1 MDAAATKTAWLRDAS
16 RDNPCAAIG
25 VDLRGRGGQKKIPMT
40 SRSLRHRAPLLWLLL
55 PLMAGLVAGRAGW
68 LPAVPGLLAGIAATG
83 ALLTLFGLRRGQRGM
98 TAGLLVLSVALSG
111 AALYHLQSRRL
122 AAWETLPPREARL
135 TFRVTR
141 LFAAARAGHT
151 GGLAVVTMADPPL
164 TDLQGQRVCF
174 SLTLG
179 PGVAAPVRGCEL
191 AATGLL
197 QALPLHPPAGS
208 FEETMVNAGMN
219 FQLTRGRGTTLVR
232 PAPAYDRFCAWL
244 LVRMEALLNT
254 GLEDQPERAAVYRA
268 MMLGQKQELS
278 PEQHELFMHS
288 GTMHL
293 FAINGLHIG
302 VVALTLHFLLACLRC
317 PRLPAGLLVLAV
329 LWLDVDST
337 GASPSAVRAF
347 LMVAMLEAAWMARR
361 PSNPLA
367 AIAAAALLTLLLN
380 PLDLFSASFQMSYAV
395 VGMILLLGLPLAER
409 LQARWPAFP
418 DLPQAAWRWHHHGRA
433 WLRRRA
439 LSVVSMGGA
448 ATLVSSLTSVEYFGV
463 FVTGGLMANLLLMP
477 LASLV
482 IMTGVASLI
491 LGLAGAVWVS
501 RLCNECAGLVLG
513 LIEWFIRL
521 GARVPGACW
530 TAQYRAEWIGPVA
543 LAVVV
548 AAGLAGYATG
558 WRRERGGFWPPIVIV
573 VLTLIGGVK
582 FG

>member
-1 MDAAATKTAWLRDAS
+1 
-16 RDNPCAAIG
+16 
-25 VDLRGRGGQKKIPMT
+25 MT

-55 PLMAGLVAGRAGW
+55 PLMAGLTAGRAGW
-68 LPAVPGLLAGIAATG
+68 LPAAPGFLAGGGAIAALLA
-83 ALLTLFGLRRGQRGM
+83 LLGRWQGRRR
-98 TAGLLVLSVALSG
+98 TAAGLLILSVALSG
-111 AALYHLQSRRL
+111 AALFHLRANRL
-122 AAWETLPPREARL
+122 VAWEKLPPREARL
-135 TFRVTR
+135 TLRVTR
-141 LFAAARAGHT
+141 LFASAQAGRT
-151 GGLAVVTMADPPL
+151 GGLAVVAEAAPPL
-164 TDLQGQRVCF
+164 ADLAGQRVCF
-174 SLTLG
+174 SLTLA
-179 PGVAAPVRGCEL
+179 PGVAAPIRGCEL
-191 AATGLL
+191 AVTGLL
-197 QALPLHPPAGS
+197 QPLPLHPPAGS
-208 FEETMVNAGMN
+208 FEETMLNAGMN
-219 FQLTRGRGTTLVR
+219 FQLTRGRMTALVR
-232 PAPAYDRFCAWL
+232 PAPAYDRFCAQL
-244 LVRMEALLNT
+244 LVRMEALLNA

-302 VVALTLHFLLACLRC
+302 VVAVTLHFLLACLRC

-329 LWLDVDST
+329 LWLDVDTT

-367 AIAAAALLTLLLN
+367 AIVAAALLTLLLN

-418 DLPQAAWRWHHHGRA
+418 DLPQAAWRWHHHGSA
-433 WLRRRA
+433 WLRRRT

-448 ATLVSSLTSVEYFGV
+448 ATLVSTLTGVEYFGV

-491 LGLAGAVWVS
+491 FGLAGAVWIS
-501 RLCNECAGLVLG
+501 RLCNEGAGLVLG
-513 LIEWFIRL
+513 LIEWLIRL

-530 TAQYRAEWIGPVA
+530 TAQYRADWIGPVA
-543 LAVVV
+543 LTAVV
-548 AAGLAGYATG
+548 ATGLAGYATG
-558 WRRERGGFWPPIVIV
+558 WRRERGGFWPPVVVV
-573 VLTLIGGVK
+573 VLTVVCGVK
-582 FG
+582 FGRI